1 MCWYNSREANYRG
14 STERKGNTQITD
26 NIWKYIKRNDDDASS
41 SSSNF
46 YSSSSA
52 SSTSSSS
59 SSISNW

>member
-46 YSSSSA
+46 L
-52 SSTSSSS
+52 
-59 SSISNW
+59 